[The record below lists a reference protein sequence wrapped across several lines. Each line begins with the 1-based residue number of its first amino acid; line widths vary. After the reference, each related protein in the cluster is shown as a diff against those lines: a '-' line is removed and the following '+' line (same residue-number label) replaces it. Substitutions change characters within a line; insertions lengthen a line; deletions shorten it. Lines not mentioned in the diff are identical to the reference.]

1 MAEITP
7 DFFVKGS
14 EYEDKIEP
22 RHLEY
27 FRQHSI
33 DVRFTHTPKFSSTTL
48 LSDLLDSV
56 KDFKVLLVGD
66 MIVDEYVYVRTVGKA
81 IKESALSAMIKSKE
95 SFLGGVWAAAEHV
108 RQFCD
113 PANVHLWVGQNRMWN
128 SRLVDDIYFR
138 KLFVT
143 HEVLPGYE
151 REWTPNIKSYDV
163 VIVCDF
169 GHGALTKER
178 IELLCR
184 DAKFLAVNS
193 QTNATNYGFNLIT
206 KYRRADLI
214 VLDELEA
221 RLAVHDRES
230 PIEKVIVDLGYPNTI
245 ITRGI
250 HGAIGLSAGSGTSQL
265 VRQESVTDK
274 VLDSMGAG
282 DAFFA
287 ITSLFAATGIS
298 MDNLIKVGNI
308 AGAIKCGI
316 IGHRSAVTKEEF
328 SRWLAK

>member
-1 MAEITP
+1 M
-7 DFFVKGS
+7 
-14 EYEDKIEP
+14 
-22 RHLEY
+22 
-27 FRQHSI
+27 I
-33 DVRFTHTPKFSSTTL
+33 D
-48 LSDLLDSV
+48 LDSV

-66 MIVDEYVYVRTVGKA
+66 MIVDEYVYVRPVGKAVKETALSCTVGK
-81 IKESALSAMIKSKE
+81 KE

-113 PANVHLWVGQNRMWN
+113 PANVKLWLGQNRMWN
-128 SRLVDDIYFR
+128 SRMVDDVYFR

-151 REWTPNIKSYDV
+151 REWKPDIASYDV

-184 DAKFLAVNS
+184 DAKFLAVNT

-206 KYRRADLI
+206 KYRRADFV

-221 RLAVHDRES
+221 RLTVQDRES

-265 VRQESVTDK
+265 IRQESTADK
-274 VLDSMGAG
+274 VVDTMGAG

-287 ITSLFAATGIS
+287 IASLYAA
-298 MDNLIKVGNI
+298 
-308 AGAIKCGI
+308 AGASMTDLIHIGNAAGAVKVGI
-316 IGHRSAVTKEEF
+316 IGHSASVDKNALREKLGMGDGSCFYGAAGYEPWGT
-328 SRWLAK
+328 A